1 VREGAKR
8 ILIAPSLTV
17 GSLTI
22 TVIIDYSDDSLK
34 LVAETI
40 ARGGIIAFR
49 TDTLY
54 GLGVDPFNADAIHK
68 LKQLKGREEAK
79 PILIVISERD
89 QLVRFIKEP
98 SAPFKHLAKTFWPG
112 PLTLIGKANQS
123 VPSDITAG
131 TETIGVRLP
140 DDESVRALV
149 SAGGGALTAT
159 SANPSTLAPARN
171 AQTVDDYFG
180 EAIDLII
187 DDGDAKTD
195 RPSTVVDVSGSAAKL
210 IREGMLAWNEIEQ
223 ELARRP
229 QQPEELQRK

>member
-1 VREGAKR
+1 M
-8 ILIAPSLTV
+8 
-17 GSLTI
+17 
-22 TVIIDYSDDSLK
+22 IIEYSDDSLK

-40 ARGGIIAFR
+40 ARGGIVAFR

-68 LKQLKGREEAK
+68 LKQLKGREESK
-79 PILIVISERD
+79 PILIVISD
-89 QLVRFIKEP
+89 PNQLARFIKEP
-98 SAPFKHLAKTFWPG
+98 SASFSHLAKAFWPG

-123 VPSDITAG
+123 VPGDITAG

-140 DDESVRALV
+140 DDENVRALV
-149 SAGGGALTAT
+149 SACGGALTAT

-187 DDGDAKTD
+187 DDGEARTD
-195 RPSTVVDVSGSAAKL
+195 SPSTVVEASGLEPKL
-210 IREGMLAWNEIEQ
+210 IREGVLWWSEIEQ
-223 ELARRP
+223 ELVRRA
-229 QQPEELQRK
+229 